1 MLDSDADEKELD
13 EEVRL
18 VDTYVKKFTENNF
31 RVQSRLIT
39 PGSPESLN
47 GFKMSKYTA
56 VRTKPKLP
64 TVQLAKLSG
73 VLKHWLPFWAQFKRI
88 DEDQDIDDIKKYH
101 YLVQAIVTNSRAS
114 QIVESYP
121 STFGNYS

>member
-1 MLDSDADEKELD
+1 MLDSDAEEKELD

-39 PGSPESLN
+39 PSSPESLN

-56 VRTKPKLP
+56 VRTK
-64 TVQLAKLSG
+64 LSF
-73 VLKHWLPFWAQFKRI
+73 LL
-88 DEDQDIDDIKKYH
+88 Y
-101 YLVQAIVTNSRAS
+101 N
-114 QIVESYP
+114 
-121 STFGNYS
+121 